1 MQPLYRIRRAPIV
14 PNQAQWGYIWSV
26 QRMVSRFVI
35 EYWQFETWEEAMLF
49 VEGELSS

>member
-1 MQPLYRIRRAPIV
+1 MPPYRIRRTPIV
-14 PNQAQWGYIWSV
+14 IDNPQWGYIWCV
-26 QRMVSRFVI
+26 YHQVEEFTV